1 MKIERVINGET
12 VTIELTAHELWKAYR
27 EQEHK
32 FDKEDVISW
41 LDVMDD
47 PPELTDE
54 QIDDAAMLARDWME
68 YNDGIAEC
76 RWNCIESAIKEVSE

>member
-12 VTIELTAHELWKAYR
+12 VTIELTAHELWGAYR

-41 LDVMDD
+41 LDEMDN

-54 QIDDAAMLARDWME
+54 QIDDAATLARDWME
-68 YNDGIAEC
+68 FNDGIAEC
-76 RWNCIESAIKEVSE
+76 RLNCIESAIKEVSE